1 MERRQLT
8 HAPSVA
14 PSDADMGEA
23 PKLSSFDELL
33 TEQEVC
39 ERYSLLVGPRE
50 LRKARQNGEIAY
62 LPGKKGVVLY
72 RPDAIAAYLESKEVK
87 CRERSYPRKS
97 SSNMGDIG
105 SGAPTAPPSSTPT
118 GMTEEADRLL
128 DAHLRQKYSKKP
140 KPA

>member
-1 MERRQLT
+1 MDRQRLT
-8 HAPSVA
+8 RAPGVEPTPAEVGSLPNLA
-14 PSDADMGEA
+14 
-23 PKLSSFDELL
+23 SFDELL

-50 LRKARQNGEIAY
+50 LRRARQAGEIAY

-72 RPDAIAAYLESKEVK
+72 RPDAIAAYLQSKEVQ
-87 CRERSYPRKS
+87 CRERGRPRKS

-105 SGAPTAPPSSTPT
+105 SGAPTAPPSSMHI

-128 DAHLRQKYSKKP
+128 EDHLEQKYSKKP
-140 KPA
+140 KRG